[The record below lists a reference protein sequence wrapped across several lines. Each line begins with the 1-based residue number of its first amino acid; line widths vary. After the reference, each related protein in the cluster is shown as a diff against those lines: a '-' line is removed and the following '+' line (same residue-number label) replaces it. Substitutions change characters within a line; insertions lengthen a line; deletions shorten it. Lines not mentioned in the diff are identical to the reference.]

1 MVGIFP
7 AKYFRNFSLNLN
19 AVITSILSRNFLIEP
34 DGLLLVLKSKC
45 ERPVTL
51 LGAASHIFFDRGM
64 RGFNLNYATIVIST
78 LKRNYQHCKIPHFR
92 CSSGTLLG
100 AESSI

>member
-1 MVGIFP
+1 
-7 AKYFRNFSLNLN
+7 LNLN

-34 DGLLLVLKSKC
+34 GGLLLVLKSKC

-51 LGAASHIFFDRGM
+51 LGAASHIFFD